1 MLSADSVPAPIC
13 VILASEVRLY
23 REGIASALSSH
34 GRLRIVAT
42 PGNRPD
48 AAAAVRTLQPEVV
61 IVDMSMAG
69 ALELTAEL
77 RALSPS
83 LRIVAMAVREAV
95 GSEIELAIDC
105 HWNYGVQTA
114 IALAQALEPCRLMW
128 LEDPIPPE
136 NIAAIGTVQRNTRT
150 PIATGEN
157 HYQRIDF
164 ERLDEALEEL
174 AVLAP
179 EKARIVELRY
189 FGGLTIEETAEE
201 IGSSPASVKR
211 QWAMARAWL
220 KRALEP

>member
-77 RALSPS
+77 RRRRSASWRWRCERTSPPYPS
-83 LRIVAMAVREAV
+83 ARGPVPM
-95 GSEIELAIDC
+95 GS
-105 HWNYGVQTA
+105 
-114 IALAQALEPCRLMW
+114 
-128 LEDPIPPE
+128 
-136 NIAAIGTVQRNTRT
+136 
-150 PIATGEN
+150 
-157 HYQRIDF
+157 
-164 ERLDEALEEL
+164 
-174 AVLAP
+174 
-179 EKARIVELRY
+179 
-189 FGGLTIEETAEE
+189 
-201 IGSSPASVKR
+201 
-211 QWAMARAWL
+211 
-220 KRALEP
+220 